1 MAEKFPQ
8 LDWRKGRANA
18 LLFDDGFAA
27 ELLETEFFDEPPAGT
42 GGSIKVWTGSAW
54 VEKPGK
60 VWTGSAWVTKP
71 VKVWNGSAWVL
82 A

>member
-8 LDWRKGRANA
+8 LDWRNGRTSA

-27 ELLETEFFDEPPAGT
+27 ELLETEFFDDPPA

-54 VEKPGK
+54 VEKP
-60 VWTGSAWVTKP
+60 
-71 VKVWNGSAWVL
+71 VKVWNGSAWVEKPVKAWNGSAWVL
-82 A
+82 S

>member
-54 VEKPGK
+54 V
-60 VWTGSAWVTKP
+60 TKP